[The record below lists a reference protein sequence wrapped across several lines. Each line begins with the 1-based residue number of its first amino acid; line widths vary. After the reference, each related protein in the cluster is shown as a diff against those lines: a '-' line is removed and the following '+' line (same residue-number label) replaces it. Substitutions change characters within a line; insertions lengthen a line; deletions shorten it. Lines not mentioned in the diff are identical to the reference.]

1 MPTTE
6 TPSTNGDNG
15 LADARDSKGRFLPG
29 NPGGP
34 GNPQARNVA
43 TWRKALADAV
53 SADDVTQVTQRL
65 VEAAKAG
72 EPWAVRE
79 LLDRL
84 MGKPHVQIELQA
96 DTDYIREYDERL
108 AVEASRLARLLLEDA
123 GAAGLGAGGPANA
136 ALDGGATA
144 AGGDVKQT

>member
-1 MPTTE
+1 MHSTE

-15 LADARDSKGRFLPG
+15 AAKALVETRDGRGRFLPG

-43 TWRKALADAV
+43 TWRKALAEAV
-53 SADDVTQVTQRL
+53 SAEDVTQVAQRL
-65 VEAAKAG
+65 VDAAKAG

-84 MGKPHVQIELQA
+84 LGKPHVQIELQA
-96 DTDYIREYDERL
+96 DTDYIRKYDARL
-108 AVEASRLARLLLEDA
+108 AVEASRLSRLLIEEA
-123 GAAGLGAGGPANA
+123 GSRGLGTGGPADA
-136 ALDGGATA
+136 Q
-144 AGGDVKQT
+144 AGQPSNES

>member
-1 MPTTE
+1 ME
-6 TPSTNGDNG
+6 TAPSPNGDNG
-15 LADARDSKGRFLPG
+15 LAETRDSKGRFLPG

-53 SADDVTQVTQRL
+53 SAEDITEVAQRL
-65 VEAAKAG
+65 LDAAKAG

-84 MGKPHVQIELQA
+84 LGKPYVQIELQA
-96 DTDYIREYDERL
+96 DATEIREFDERM
-108 AVEASRLARLLLEDA
+108 AVEASRLARLLLEEA
-123 GAAGLGAGGPANA
+123 GAAGLGAGGPEDAQ
-136 ALDGGATA
+136 
-144 AGGDVKQT
+144 AGQPSNES